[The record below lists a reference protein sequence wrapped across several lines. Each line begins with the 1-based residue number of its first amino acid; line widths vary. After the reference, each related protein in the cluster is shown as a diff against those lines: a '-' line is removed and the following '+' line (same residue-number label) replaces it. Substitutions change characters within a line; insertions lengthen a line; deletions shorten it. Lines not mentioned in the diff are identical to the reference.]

1 MFSKSDNVEVMIY
14 DNPDEIIREL
24 LDLFFSRYQV
34 ILETQMRRSIG
45 RLTFSKLMEMG
56 SLKIFPR
63 KGGSGLRQNGEGLSR
78 NGGVAILYWG
88 FYRDSPWCIVGIKFW
103 CVYLSFVNKHVL

>member
-1 MFSKSDNVEVMIY
+1 MIY

-56 SLKIFPR
+56 AE
-63 KGGSGLRQNGEGLSR
+63 KGAAG
-78 NGGVAILYWG
+78 
-88 FYRDSPWCIVGIKFW
+88 
-103 CVYLSFVNKHVL
+103 